1 MKTKKKNKVLEQVKA
16 MRKQSREEEIKTHGK
31 PINYKK
37 IIASK
42 KLYKRKNKK
51 ADTNEGLPYLFY
63 KKLGFYQILTLFSG
77 FKYIGSVA
85 LIPNASYHA

>member
-1 MKTKKKNKVLEQVKA
+1 MLEQVKA
-16 MRKQSREEEIKTHGK
+16 MRKQSREEEIKSHGK

-51 ADTNEGLPYLFY
+51 ADTNECLPFY
-63 KKLGFYQILTLFSG
+63 FRKKT
-77 FKYIGSVA
+77 
-85 LIPNASYHA
+85 

>member
-1 MKTKKKNKVLEQVKA
+1 MLEQVKA

-31 PINYKK
+31 PINYKR

-42 KLYKRKNKK
+42 KLYKRKNNK

-63 KKLGFYQILTLFSG
+63 KKLGYYQILTLLSG

-85 LIPNASYHA
+85 SIPNASYHA

>member
-16 MRKQSREEEIKTHGK
+16 MRKQSREEEIKSHGK

-42 KLYKRKNKK
+42 KL
-51 ADTNEGLPYLFY
+51 
-63 KKLGFYQILTLFSG
+63 
-77 FKYIGSVA
+77 
-85 LIPNASYHA
+85 

>member
-31 PINYKK
+31 PINYKR

-42 KLYKRKNKK
+42 KLYKRKNNK

-63 KKLGFYQILTLFSG
+63 KKLGYYQILTLLSG

-85 LIPNASYHA
+85 SIPNASYHA

>member
-16 MRKQSREEEIKTHGK
+16 MRKQSREDEIKSHGK

-51 ADTNEGLPYLFY
+51 ADTNEGLPYLLY
-63 KKLGFYQILTLFSG
+63 KKILLSDKSFDI
-77 FKYIGSVA
+77 K
-85 LIPNASYHA
+85 

>member
-1 MKTKKKNKVLEQVKA
+1 MKTKKKNKLLEQVKA
-16 MRKQSREEEIKTHGK
+16 MRKQRREEEIKSHGK

-42 KLYKRKNKK
+42 KHYKRKNKK

-63 KKLGFYQILTLFSG
+63 KKTWILPDT
-77 FKYIGSVA
+77 YSVFRF
-85 LIPNASYHA
+85 